1 VNCADTV
8 TYSGTRKFEDRR
20 ISGGDDLYTEATKR
34 SAKVAFISD
43 GEVCNDR
50 PVAAKPTTDA
60 DRLFIGSVDN
70 GAHLGVARIG

>member
-8 TYSGTRKFEDRR
+8 TYSGTWKFEDRR

-43 GEVCNDR
+43 GEVRDDR
-50 PVAAKPTTDA
+50 PVAAKSTTDA

-70 GAHLGVARIG
+70 GAHRGVARIG